1 MKGVILDSGSLHPAD
16 LSWTRLE
23 ATVSELQHFQQ
34 TTTDQ
39 LDQHLAGADIALS
52 NKVVLEAATL
62 SRHKNLK
69 LIVVL
74 ATGTNNIDLEAAA
87 RLGIRVCNNVG
98 YSTQSL
104 VEHGLALMLALA
116 RKLPA
121 YQHAVRQGAWQ
132 RSEQFC
138 LLEPPIQQLAG
149 SQLGIIGAG
158 ASGTGLAG
166 VARAMGMNTVAL
178 ESSRNAGDKEAD
190 LPRVSMAELLS
201 SSDVISVHCP
211 LTAKTRG
218 LIGQAELRAMKPSAL
233 LINTA
238 RGGIVDEQALCD
250 ALRKGE
256 VAGAALDVLSE
267 EPPDNGNPL
276 LDLYHPNLIITPH
289 NAWGSQRARQ
299 ALIDQSADIIEA
311 FKRGKLKNCVNLPED
326 QQ

>member
-1 MKGVILDSGSLHPAD
+1 MKGVILDGGSLHPAD
-16 LSWTRLE
+16 LNWTKLE
-23 ATVSELQHFQQ
+23 AAFTELQHFQK
-34 TTTDQ
+34 TRSEE
-39 LDQHLAGADIALS
+39 LDKHLTGADIALS
-52 NKVVLEAATL
+52 NKVMLNASTLE
-62 SRHKNLK
+62 RHTGLK

-98 YSTQSL
+98 YSTDSL
-104 VEHGLALMLALA
+104 VEHSLALMLALA

-138 LLEPPIQQLAG
+138 LLDHPIHQLAG

-158 ASGTGLAG
+158 ASGKALATI
-166 VARAMGMNTVAL
+166 ARALGMKTVAL
-178 ESSRNAGDKEAD
+178 ESSGNRSGDPE

-201 SSDVISVHCP
+201 SSDVISIHCP

-218 LIGQAELRAMKPSAL
+218 LIGQVELKAMKPSAL
-233 LINTA
+233 LVNTA

-256 VAGAALDVLSE
+256 IAGAALDVLSE
-267 EPPDNGNPL
+267 EPPIRGNPL
-276 LDLYHPNLIITPH
+276 LDLYHSNLIITPH

-311 FKRGKLKNCVNLPED
+311 FKRGKLKNCVNFPED
-326 QQ
+326 HQ